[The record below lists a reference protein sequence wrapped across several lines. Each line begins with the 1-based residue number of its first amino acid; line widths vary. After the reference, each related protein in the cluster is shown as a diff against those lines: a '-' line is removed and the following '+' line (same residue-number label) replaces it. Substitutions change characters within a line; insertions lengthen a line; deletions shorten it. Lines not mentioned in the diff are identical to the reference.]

1 MSIELWFTYEFL
13 PLAAMTLV
21 PFGVLVHYWRSAD
34 ARAIPRPP
42 DSGDDQEW
50 PVAARAQ
57 LSRARVASALATAAV
72 VAGALSLSASLRS
85 DSDGDGYLAPVLSV
99 LLCTAVLLTRRA
111 AMGRPTGERAQP
123 LVGTA
128 EHISAPSGARWWFL
142 AWGMALSALV
152 LAVVWAGLISE
163 PDEYGRYLLHTIELD
178 HIAEGTSVTG
188 SITIAGWYFGLPVIV
203 AALLLAA
210 LVLIAVRMQTRGPL
224 APDSDHDIHL
234 RRTATRTLLT
244 LSGGAFIVTLAWV
257 LSSIGSAARMT
268 AGISQIMVSS
278 PLAPIA
284 APVSVLGMVLE
295 GVGIALLLLPLFSRL
310 PRSTGVSVQDEA
322 AAAQTEQEA
331 LRGDT
336 RRAG

>member
-1 MSIELWFTYEFL
+1 MSIELWFTYELL

-34 ARAIPRPP
+34 ARALPCRP
-42 DSGDDQEW
+42 DSGDDPGW
-50 PVAARAQ
+50 PAAARAQ
-57 LSRARVASALATAAV
+57 LLRARVASALATAAV
-72 VAGALSLSASLRS
+72 LAGALHLSASLRS
-85 DSDGDGYLAPVLSV
+85 DSDGNGYLAPVLSV

-111 AMGRPTGERAQP
+111 AMSRDGERAHSS
-123 LVGTA
+123 A
-128 EHISAPSGARWWFL
+128 SAPAPTPARSGARWWFV
-142 AWGMALSALV
+142 AWGMSLSALM
-152 LAVVWAGLISE
+152 LAVVWAGLISQ
-163 PDEYGRYLLHTIELD
+163 PDEHGRYKVHTIRIDNLSD
-178 HIAEGTSVTG
+178 G
-188 SITIAGWYFGLPVIV
+188 SWVSGSTTIAGWYFGVPIIV

-210 LVLIAVRMQTRGPL
+210 LVLIGVSMQIRGPL
-224 APDSDHDIHL
+224 APDSDRDLYL
-234 RRTATRTLLT
+234 RRTAMRTLLT

-268 AGISQIMVSS
+268 AGVSQITVSS

-284 APVSVLGMVLE
+284 APVSVLAMVLE
-295 GVGIALLLLPLFSRL
+295 GVGIALVLLPLFSRL

-322 AAAQTEQEA
+322 AAEQTEQGA

>member
-1 MSIELWFTYEFL
+1 MSLELWFTYEFL

-34 ARAIPRPP
+34 ARTVPRRP
-42 DSGDDQEW
+42 DSGEDPEW
-50 PVAARAQ
+50 PAAARAQ

-72 VAGALSLSASLRS
+72 LAGALRLSASLRS
-85 DSDGDGYLAPVLSV
+85 DSDGNGYLAPVLSV

-111 AMGRPTGERAQP
+111 AMSRDGGRAHGSA
-123 LVGTA
+123 
-128 EHISAPSGARWWFL
+128 SAPEHTPAYFAARGWFV
-142 AWGMALSALV
+142 AWGMSLSALM
-152 LAVVWAGLISE
+152 LAVVWAGLISQ
-163 PDEYGRYLLHTIELD
+163 PDERGRYLLHTIRID
-178 HIAEGTSVTG
+178 NISDGTWATG
-188 SITIAGWYFGLPVIV
+188 STTIAGWYFGVPIIV

-210 LVLIAVRMQTRGPL
+210 LVLIGVSMQTRGPL
-224 APDSDHDIHL
+224 APDSDRDLYL

-268 AGISQIMVSS
+268 AGISQITVSS

-284 APVSVLGMVLE
+284 APVSVLAMLLQGI
-295 GVGIALLLLPLFSRL
+295 GIALLLLPLFSRL
-310 PRSTGVSVQDEA
+310 PLSTGVSIRDEA
-322 AAAQTEQEA
+322 AAEQTEEGA